1 MTNEEFYDKE
11 IAPALA
17 QLASQCKNRGM
28 SLLAH
33 VEFDGVGFPPL
44 SIGTTASL
52 EKDCSFAMRM
62 AYMAGMSANVD
73 ALILALMKYGRK
85 NGHSSICLAQLGVPE
100 KGTGLTVP
108 SDKVG

>member
-11 IAPALA
+11 IAPALIR
-17 QLASQCKNRGM
+17 LSRQCKGRGM

-33 VEFDGVGFPPL
+33 VEFDDDG
-44 SIGTTASL
+44 IGTTASL
-52 EKDCSFAMRM
+52 EKDCSFATEM
-62 AYMAGMSANVD
+62 AHMAIQSAGNVD